1 MEEELL
7 SVLNTRVLHR
17 FGDPLALNVIM
28 ESSLIKEHALLICGS
43 GAELHLPS
51 AIAFVVC
58 VPTLP
63 EQIQNML
70 FLNVPLECYSFL
82 NPSD

>member
-58 VPTLP
+58 APTLP
-63 EQIQNML
+63 EQTKQNML
-70 FLNVPLECYSFL
+70 FHIVPLEYYS
-82 NPSD
+82 SES